1 MSEPTTSENPHALP
15 PAMVA
20 ILFAALAGG
29 VGPGVFLTLTGAPG
43 SRGSPLHGLLLPW
56 TVVPFFLAVGVG
68 WRARSTP
75 QARTLATVTVVAA
88 TAGLMVYL
96 YGLLIHPNG
105 AQNIGLFKWVPA
117 VQLLLMVRIALRTW
131 QAGTPATS

>member
-1 MSEPTTSENPHALP
+1 MSEPTTPENPHALP

-56 TVVPFFLAVGVG
+56 TIIPFFLAVGVG
-68 WRARSTP
+68 WRSRFTA
-75 QARTLATVTVVAA
+75 QARTLAIVTVIAA
-88 TAGLMVYL
+88 TAGLAVYL
-96 YGLLIHPNG
+96 YGLLIHPDG
-105 AQNIGLFKWVPA
+105 AQNIQLFQWVPA
-117 VQLLLMVRIALRTW
+117 VQLLLLVRITLRTW
-131 QAGTPATS
+131 QAGTPAAS